1 MLAHGDGVKSNAKQG
16 LPVALRFGVNAFR
29 KDIRN
34 RIQKPVQRRSAVRS
48 LSAAQTGIKFVLL
61 LGST

>member
-16 LPVALRFGVNAFR
+16 LPVVLRFGGNAFR